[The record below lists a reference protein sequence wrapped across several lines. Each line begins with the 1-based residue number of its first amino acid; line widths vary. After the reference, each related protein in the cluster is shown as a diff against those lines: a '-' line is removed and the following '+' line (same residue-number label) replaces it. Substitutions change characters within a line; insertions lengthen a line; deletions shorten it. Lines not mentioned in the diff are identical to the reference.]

1 MEPIVYLWLR
11 IYHAWVE
18 NFRDS
23 SGLQMLQLGAVVFRG
38 PVVESVFHRQPNYH
52 AGIVRL
58 AVLVIMLLLR
68 ERLP

>member
-1 MEPIVYLWLR
+1 MEPMVHLWLR

-18 NFRDS
+18 YFRDS
-23 SGLQMLQLGAVVFRG
+23 PGLQMLQLGAVVFHG

-58 AVLVIMLLLR
+58 AVLVMLLLR